1 MLKVNI
7 KNFESVGN
15 ASFDIDGFTV
25 IIGKNNIGKSAIIR
39 AIDAALTNRT
49 GSKFIRWGKTK
60 CSVKL
65 QKDNLDIDWQKGDS
79 ATYKISSDGGAHK
92 EDFSKLNK
100 IIPQPI
106 LDAGFRK
113 IEIGDIKLTP
123 LVAHQFKEL
132 FLIDKDTVVTDVLS
146 VIYQLNLLSDAD
158 DLCQKD
164 LRSSK
169 SLLKTRQSDLS
180 KVQKQLEIFKD
191 FEDYK
196 REFEDVK
203 ILDAKIK
210 TLQKQISE
218 IDLFSTELEQLQA
231 SIKSLGKI
239 TSVKIPS
246 IGTFEKAIQ
255 KYSWLEEAAS
265 QCALLKTEVEK
276 LGTVQTITLPEVN
289 DTAKLIEKHRWVL
302 ETTLE
307 MEAASRLYKSL
318 KAISGIKLPEYAQI
332 EKTFEEFREIS
343 KLSEDMRAIAGEMQS
358 LSKITEVSTI
368 DLNASLRRI
377 SDQIE
382 LWDQLSSLQLE
393 FSSGI
398 LEMKE
403 ISAELTDT
411 KRQLEENR
419 QVYSQFKVCPTCGT
433 SL

>member
-79 ATYKISSDGGAHK
+79 ATYKISSDGGAHR

-164 LRSSK
+164 LRTSK

-196 REFEDVK
+196 KEFEDIKV
-203 ILDAKIK
+203 LDAKVK
-210 TLQKQISE
+210 SLQKQISE
-218 IDLFSTELEQLQA
+218 IDSFSADLAQLQTA
-231 SIKSLGKI
+231 IKILGKI
-239 TSVKIPS
+239 TSVKVPS

-265 QCALLKTEVEK
+265 QYAGLKAEVEK
-276 LGTVQTITLPEVN
+276 LGTVHTITVPEVGN
-289 DTAKLIEKHRWVL
+289 TEEAIKKHQWVL
-302 ETTLE
+302 EATLE
-307 MEAASRLYKSL
+307 IEAASRLYKSL
-318 KAISGIKLPEYAQI
+318 KAISGVKLPEYAQI
-332 EKTFEEFREIS
+332 EKAFEEFREVS
-343 KLSEDMRAIAGEMQS
+343 KLSEDMKIFAEEVGRFSRIA
-358 LSKITEVSTI
+358 EVSTSN
-368 DLNASLRRI
+368 LNASLQKI
-377 SDQIE
+377 SDQINS
-382 LWDQLSSLQLE
+382 WDQLSSLQLD
-393 FSSGI
+393 FSSGV

-419 QVYSQFKVCPTCGT
+419 EVYSQFKVCPTCGT
-433 SL
+433 TL